1 MATFHSSSR
10 PPQLPTSPHNCP
22 GFLALWAPESRKG
35 LQTLHLDLPEF
46 HGNETMLTDGQGW
59 PELEK
64 EVFYLKIFSL
74 WVLIPS
80 LPLLVV

>member
-1 MATFHSSSR
+1 
-10 PPQLPTSPHNCP
+10 
-22 GFLALWAPESRKG
+22 
-35 LQTLHLDLPEF
+35 
-46 HGNETMLTDGQGW
+46 MLTDSQGW

-64 EVFYLKIFSL
+64 EVFHLKIFSL